1 MFDKRTLDPK
11 SKSYAVEHSAFVL
24 LVDPQQ
30 RIRAAIP
37 STDPPAEIAARIVRA
52 VRGSAAAGA

>member
-1 MFDKRTLDPK
+1 
-11 SKSYAVEHSAFVL
+11 VEHTAFVL

-30 RIRAAIP
+30 RIRLAIP

-52 VRGSAAAGA
+52 VRGGGAAGV

>member
-1 MFDKRTLDPK
+1 VYVNRRLFDAQ
-11 SKSYAVEHSAFVL
+11 SKSYVVDHSALVL

-37 STDPPAEIAARIVRA
+37 STGRPAVIAASIVRA
-52 VRGSAAAGA
+52 V